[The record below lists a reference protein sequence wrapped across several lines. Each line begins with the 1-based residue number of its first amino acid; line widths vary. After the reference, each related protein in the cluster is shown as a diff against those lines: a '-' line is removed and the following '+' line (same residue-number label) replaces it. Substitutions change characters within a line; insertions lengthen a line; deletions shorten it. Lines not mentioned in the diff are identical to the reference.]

1 MAGSVLAGRAAAQSV
16 MVMVVVVMMMMLCG
30 RLCPRWESCSTVC
43 DGDGG
48 GDDDDDA
55 DAVWQALSSLGELQH
70 SL

>member
-48 GDDDDDA
+48 GGDDDDV
-55 DAVWQALSSLGELQH
+55 VWQALSSLGELQH

>member
-43 DGDGG
+43 DGGG
-48 GDDDDDA
+48 GDDDDV
-55 DAVWQALSSLGELQH
+55 VWQALSSLGELQH